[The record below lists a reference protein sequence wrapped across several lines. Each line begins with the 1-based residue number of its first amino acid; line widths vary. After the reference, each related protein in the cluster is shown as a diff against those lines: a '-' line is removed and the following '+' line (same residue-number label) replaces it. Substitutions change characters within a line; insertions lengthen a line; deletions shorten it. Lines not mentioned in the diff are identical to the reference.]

1 MQLPPAACFSDC
13 HLLAKHHSGSNNA
26 SPARGISSPRD
37 CRILSGWFLV
47 TLRRKAGLNCNK
59 LPQGTQRGWSC
70 ELSYSQPERA
80 DGSLQIRT
88 AIALPAEFGEE
99 IVSQSIIVHLVCC
112 LSTSLSTTYVCE
124 VCFYGKS
131 SDCTISVIS
140 ASYWLPRATPAL
152 QESVTQHC
160 QCVTV
165 PRWYKMTNIL
175 IPVHVGHSPTKSL
188 LSKQVQSP
196 VALARKIFLLLL
208 FQIREL
214 NWHSWKTT
222 EIWQGFFLHS
232 L

>member
-13 HLLAKHHSGSNNA
+13 HLLAKHHGGSNNA
-26 SPARGISSPRD
+26 SPAWDLSSPLN

-47 TLRRKAGLNCNK
+47 TLRRKAGLSHNK
-59 LPQGTQRGWSC
+59 LPQGMQRGWSC

-80 DGSLQIRT
+80 EGSLQLRM
-88 AIALPAEFGEE
+88 AISLPAEFGEE
-99 IVSQSIIVHLVCC
+99 IVSQSTIVHLVCY
-112 LSTSLSTTYVCE
+112 LSTSSSTTYTRKVS
-124 VCFYGKS
+124 FYGNS
-131 SDCTISVIS
+131 SDCKILVIS
-140 ASYWLPRATPAL
+140 ASYRLSRATSAL
-152 QESVTQHC
+152 QENVTQCC

-188 LSKQVQSP
+188 LGKQLQSP
-196 VALARKIFLLLL
+196 VVLARKIFLLLL

-222 EIWQGFFLHS
+222 
-232 L
+232 